1 MTNNRV
7 SKLIMPGLPSERFF
21 IDQRQINDT
30 TFQDDPPFMDR
41 TGMTQIGVDVTDWQ
55 EVLVFNWA
63 DDDDAGYTGCQ
74 VTITPW
80 WYFKPPS
87 SFVDVTGSVGNYPTQ
102 GLWVCGADKDLAID
116 AAGLTI
122 DQHAIYHTLNA
133 DRMFFQ
139 IKVYTQGGGENLQD
153 LEWMRQG
160 IVGVTPRRA
169 DGEAVGTAGS
179 AGGSSGG
186 GGDGDVNIVQVA
198 GNAVSA
204 GAGAV
209 AAGTMRIT
217 WCSDSPGIGAH
228 DSPTAN
234 PGFRSL
240 YVATTA
246 DPAAVADQDDVHP
259 IADVYGRQIIAGYN
273 RTGDHL
279 ETALVA
285 ESLGLG
291 EHDVATQADGMR
303 ALAVATTAD
312 PAAVADQD
320 DVHLITT
327 TTGKLIVAGYN
338 RTGDH
343 LDMALVAES
352 LGLGVHDTATETDG
366 MRGLAVAT
374 NVDPADVANQ
384 DDVHMVATLDGKL
397 IIAGYDRLGDLVRI
411 QETDPI
417 NYHIAWDVIE
427 ESSMGTAGS
436 PYVYY
441 LDLDTYYRMSL
452 QIDVT
457 LGSADAGGVALT
469 TLGTVEDDDP
479 DLTARNYVDM
489 TNAWTGSASITVD
502 AILTDTNGFW
512 GNFTAVK
519 LNVAVTNGD
528 DDSAIKIDT
537 KRHVGG

>member
-1 MTNNRV
+1 MTTRKDRYAKPYQRSKMTLIKQLTMSLFTNTSAPADVADGIDVSEWLAILVVVHPTSVVMTDAGVSGAIVRLRPWFYMKAAEDGSDRISGSGQWYSETDFNSALDGYSVNGAMRHILTVNNAEKFYPQV
-7 SKLIMPGLPSERFF
+7 IM
-21 IDQRQINDT
+21 
-30 TFQDDPPFMDR
+30 
-41 TGMTQIGVDVTDWQ
+41 VTDP
-55 EVLVFNWA
+55 EGSTPVFGVGIYGLGPKYGENP
-63 DDDDAGYTGCQ
+63 DA
-74 VTITPW
+74 
-80 WYFKPPS
+80 FE
-87 SFVDVTGSVGNYPTQ
+87 SV
-102 GLWVCGADKDLAID
+102 
-116 AAGLTI
+116 AAGVAAAAATGTGDVNLIEI
-122 DQHAIYHTLNA
+122 DGTVVDA
-133 DRMFFQ
+133 D
-139 IKVYTQGGGENLQD
+139 
-153 LEWMRQG
+153 
-160 IVGVTPRRA
+160 
-169 DGEAVGTAGS
+169 AGS
-179 AGGSSGG
+179 ASL
-186 GGDGDVNIVQVA
+186 
-198 GNAVSA
+198 
-204 GAGAV
+204 
-209 AAGTMRIT
+209 GTLRVIYAD
-217 WCSDSPGIGAH
+217 DSPGIGEH
-228 DSPTAN
+228 DAATDD
-234 PGFRSL
+234 PGF
-240 YVATTA
+240 
-246 DPAAVADQDDVHP
+246 
-259 IADVYGRQIIAGYN
+259 
-273 RTGDHL
+273 
-279 ETALVA
+279 
-285 ESLGLG
+285 
-291 EHDVATQADGMR
+291 R

-327 TTGKLIVAGYN
+327 TTGRLIIAGYN

-343 LDMALVAES
+343 LEVALVSES

-427 ESSMGTAGS
+427 ESSMGTAAS
-436 PYVYY
+436 PFVYY

-457 LGSADAGGVALT
+457 LGSAAAGGVALT

-519 LNVAVTNGD
+519 LNVAVVNASN
-528 DDSAIKIDT
+528 DSAIKIDT